1 MSKYFDYQFGLT
13 EIVPSKQQDVKE
25 GEKVSAFRT
34 LVEKTIVPEVLR
46 IPIFPSKKEVVV
58 FIMQF
63 FVSKKEYDSRD
74 VDNMGKTVLDCLK
87 GKLFIDDAQVRTLL
101 VTKKIYK
108 RIPDNFVFI
117 ALKELH
123 GEADIDVVKTHLTEQ
138 AVTLYQTSAKASR

>member
-87 GKLFIDDAQVRTLL
+87 GKLFIDDDEMYKIAEPICKGLL
-101 VTKKIYK
+101 RNNTRYEG
-108 RIPDNFVFI
+108 
-117 ALKELH
+117 L
-123 GEADIDVVKTHLTEQ
+123 DINPHTIIRGGVNC
-138 AVTLYQTSAKASR
+138 AAWGP